1 MIFQNPQTT
10 LNPRQQDPR
19 ETSQVSRFSGDLNKL
34 ALVKK
39 EHEHLDQTSQEN
51 LQYIFNIYSGQ
62 SYYAMGSSPSIWGGL
77 EQNIKLVRLQE
88 FKKVFRD
95 FGIDFR
101 FNEIEL
107 AIRFD

>member
-1 MIFQNPQTT
+1 
-10 LNPRQQDPR
+10 
-19 ETSQVSRFSGDLNKL
+19 
-34 ALVKK
+34 
-39 EHEHLDQTSQEN
+39 
-51 LQYIFNIYSGQ
+51 
-62 SYYAMGSSPSIWGGL
+62 MGSSPSIWGGL